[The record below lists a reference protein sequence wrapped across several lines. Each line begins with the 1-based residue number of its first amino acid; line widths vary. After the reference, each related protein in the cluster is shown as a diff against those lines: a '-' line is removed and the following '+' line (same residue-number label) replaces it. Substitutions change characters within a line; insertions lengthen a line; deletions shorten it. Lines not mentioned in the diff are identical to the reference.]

1 MVTLI
6 AIIAGAAVGSAVSVP
21 VTNSLLSAQVEQQE
35 QSDASNQQGQQ
46 MMPGSGS
53 QERPEYGDYDQ
64 EDVSYIV
71 NVGFSVDIFVIL
83 KMLAIGIGLSIVS
96 GFTSIFFILRYDPKQ
111 ILANR
116 D

>member
-1 MVTLI
+1 
-6 AIIAGAAVGSAVSVP
+6 
-21 VTNSLLSAQVEQQE
+21 
-35 QSDASNQQGQQ
+35 